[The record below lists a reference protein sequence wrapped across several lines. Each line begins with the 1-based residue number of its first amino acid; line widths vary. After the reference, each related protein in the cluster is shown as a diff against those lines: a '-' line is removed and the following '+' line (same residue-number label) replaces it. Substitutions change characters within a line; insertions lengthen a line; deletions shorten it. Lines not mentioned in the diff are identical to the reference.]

1 MRDVPIQTL
10 KPGKFVYDTHGGSI
24 FVGYTAANGRG
35 TQTVTVM
42 HELDRSDHGALF
54 MHPGYVIIDRD
65 QARAILLA
73 RGI

>member
-1 MRDVPIQTL
+1 MYTTI
-10 KPGKFVYDTHGGSI
+10 KPGQFVYDTHGGA
-24 FVGYTAANGRG
+24 VWAGYTAADTRG
-35 TQTVTVM
+35 TQIVTVL

-54 MHPGYVIIDRD
+54 MHSGYVIIDRA